1 MSQPSPTTLTD
12 RVRTLANG
20 ILSKIGS
27 SLHHLGVH
35 PDWITTAGLLIVCV
49 SGVFIAQGQFF
60 TAGII
65 LLLGLPLD
73 ALDGAVA
80 RAMNRQDAFGAVL
93 DSTLDRYADGV
104 IFAALGYYF
113 AVHDRFEMLLLSM
126 AAMLGSF
133 LVSYVR
139 ARADDSKVAVTVKVG
154 LFTRLER
161 LIVILVALLVPD
173 LVNYAPLLDVCLV
186 ILAIGTNITAL
197 HRLWYVYRALQQRQN
212 QDYDD

>member
-1 MSQPSPTTLTD
+1 MSQPSPTTFTD
-12 RVRTLANG
+12 RIRKLADGVLTTLGTSLYRLG
-20 ILSKIGS
+20 I
-27 SLHHLGVH
+27 H
-35 PDWITTAGLLIVCV
+35 PDWITIAGLLTVV
-49 SGVFIAQGQFF
+49 VAGFFIAQGQFF
-60 TAGII
+60 MAGII

-80 RAMNRQDAFGAVL
+80 RAMNRQGFFGAVL

-113 AVHDRFEMLLLSM
+113 AVQDRFEMLLLCM

-139 ARADDSKVAVTVKVG
+139 ARADDSKVAVSVKVG

-161 LIVILVALLVPD
+161 LAVILVALLVPS
-173 LVNYAPLLDVCLV
+173 LVNYAPLLDICIL

-197 HRLWYVYRALQQRQN
+197 HRLWYVHRVLQQKN
-212 QDYDD
+212 TD